1 MNISSNYFSVDYIFE
16 LKDSKYTLSKEI
28 LRYNGDSGS
37 ITVKEMTFN
46 VDWDVSNLTAIIM
59 Q

>member
-1 MNISSNYFSVDYIFE
+1 LNISSNYFSVDYIFE

-46 VDWDVSNLTAIIM
+46 VD
-59 Q
+59 